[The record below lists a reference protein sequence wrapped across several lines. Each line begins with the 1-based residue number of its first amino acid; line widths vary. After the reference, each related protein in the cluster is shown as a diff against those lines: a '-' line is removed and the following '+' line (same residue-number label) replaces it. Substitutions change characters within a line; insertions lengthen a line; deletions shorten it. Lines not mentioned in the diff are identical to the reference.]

1 VNTVP
6 MIVRGKSAE
15 QVNDGPQSAITLFLD
30 DPDTAGS
37 VTVNRSFLGA
47 GSAGAPAHEHRHAS
61 KTIFVIDG
69 FLRVLLERDVHTLTA
84 GDLVHFPPGTTHAFA
99 PPTGRSA
106 DLIAFFTPGQE
117 RFAYY
122 RMLEQLHDGEI
133 TLSQLQATSD
143 RFDNHYVTSPNWQ
156 TRLPQ

>member
-1 VNTVP
+1 

-15 QVNDGPQSAITLFLD
+15 QVNDGPRRPIPLCLD
-30 DPDTAGS
+30 HPENARS
-37 VTVNRSFLGA
+37 VTLNRSFLGA
-47 GSAGAPAHEHRHAS
+47 GSAGAPAHEHGHAP

-106 DLIAFFTPGQE
+106 HRIAFFTPGHE
-117 RFAYY
+117 RVACS
-122 RMLEQLHDGEI
+122 RMLWRLHDGE
-133 TLSQLQATSD
+133 LPLGRLQATTD
-143 RFDNHYVTSPNWQ
+143 RSDNHCVTSPNWQ
-156 TRLPQ
+156 PRLPQ